1 MQPEELSMQVV
12 LIALNRF
19 LQEQHG
25 SKMAFLD
32 GQLPPSPS
40 SPNKKT
46 HHEATC
52 AWAGIATIASNL
64 QEVSIWASLRK
75 ESS

>member
-1 MQPEELSMQVV
+1 MWVRVQPEELSMQVV

-32 GQLPPSPS
+32 GEPSCLALQDKTIS
-40 SPNKKT
+40 SDSPVRTQSTSVYRQNMIDSVML
-46 HHEATC
+46 HDV
-52 AWAGIATIASNL
+52 W
-64 QEVSIWASLRK
+64 
-75 ESS
+75 

>member
-1 MQPEELSMQVV
+1 MCVQPEELSMQVV

-32 GQLPPSPS
+32 G
-40 SPNKKT
+40 
-46 HHEATC
+46 
-52 AWAGIATIASNL
+52 
-64 QEVSIWASLRK
+64 
-75 ESS
+75 